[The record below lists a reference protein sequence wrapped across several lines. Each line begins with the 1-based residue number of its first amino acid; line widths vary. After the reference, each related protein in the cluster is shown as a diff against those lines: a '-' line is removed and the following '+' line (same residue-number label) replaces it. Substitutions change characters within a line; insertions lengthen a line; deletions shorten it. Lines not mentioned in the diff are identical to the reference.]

1 MRSLL
6 FRLMLSGIL
15 LISLI
20 SCAQASKS
28 EKSTTKTNKTMDS
41 SKITNQT
48 VKNAVEALQ
57 ENNKS
62 LWFSY
67 FTDDAVFTDDGRKLD
82 FKPFFENAFAHKE
95 KFLSIDKVEND
106 GTAIYG
112 SFFAGQWGTF
122 NVFFKF
128 SVNSEGKINRLD
140 IGQN

>member
-1 MRSLL
+1 
-6 FRLMLSGIL
+6 
-15 LISLI
+15 
-20 SCAQASKS
+20 
-28 EKSTTKTNKTMDS
+28 MDS

-122 NVFFKF
+122 NVLFKF
-128 SVNSEGKINRLD
+128 SVNSEGKISRLD